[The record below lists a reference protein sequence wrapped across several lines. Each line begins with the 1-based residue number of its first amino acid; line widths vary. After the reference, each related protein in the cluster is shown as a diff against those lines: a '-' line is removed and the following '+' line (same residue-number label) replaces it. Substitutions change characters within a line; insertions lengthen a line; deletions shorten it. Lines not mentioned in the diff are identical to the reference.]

1 MGNITQYW
9 VSFGDPQILD
19 TDGTFPPT
27 SNSFFP
33 NIDLSVSF
41 WGVFLIF
48 EEIGAEQCGRPTT
61 AVPPPASVHEI
72 KSHRVQKKQIKPH
85 NSNQIAMSSSS
96 AFSSNNAAPELFKE
110 TFASEFGKL
119 VAAGVDKP
127 AAAAQALLAAQRAFQ
142 QQQQQQQQETV
153 APAAPVDDD
162 MQRKGKV
169 AASVSTTAVNFPSAK
184 TMQQVPRCPSHH
196 RRINP
201 QFPHFFRRWRPTDRS
216 GRLSASGACGR
227 FCGSASRSTRTDTS
241 STSWAAPSGGVVA
254 ACELVR

>member
-1 MGNITQYW
+1 MQGIT
-9 VSFGDPQILD
+9 P
-19 TDGTFPPT
+19 
-27 SNSFFP
+27 
-33 NIDLSVSF
+33 
-41 WGVFLIF
+41 
-48 EEIGAEQCGRPTT
+48 
-61 AVPPPASVHEI
+61 
-72 KSHRVQKKQIKPH
+72 HRVQKKQTKPH
-85 NSNQIAMSSSS
+85 NINQIAMSSSS
-96 AFSSNNAAPELFKE
+96 ASSSSNNAAPELFKE

-142 QQQQQQQQETV
+142 QQQHQQQQQQQQQQQETV
-153 APAAPVDDD
+153 MPAAPVDDD

-241 STSWAAPSGGVVA
+241 STSWAAPSGCVVA
-254 ACELVR
+254 AHEHTR

>member
-1 MGNITQYW
+1 LLHFFKGEYHTVLGFVWQL
-9 VSFGDPQILD
+9 DP
-19 TDGTFPPT
+19 PPT

-33 NIDLSVSF
+33 NVDLSVSF
-41 WGVFLIF
+41 WDVRVFLIF
-48 EEIGAEQCGRPTT
+48 EEIGAEQANDRGT
-61 AVPPPASVHEI
+61 APCIRARNQI
-72 KSHRVQKKQIKPH
+72 KSHRFQKKQIKPH

-96 AFSSNNAAPELFKE
+96 ASSSSNNAAPELFKE

-142 QQQQQQQQETV
+142 QQQQQQEAV

-196 RRINP
+196 RCINP
-201 QFPHFFRRWRPTDRS
+201 QIPHFFRRWRPTDRS

-241 STSWAAPSGGVVA
+241 STSWAAPSGCVVA
-254 ACELVR
+254 ACEHAR